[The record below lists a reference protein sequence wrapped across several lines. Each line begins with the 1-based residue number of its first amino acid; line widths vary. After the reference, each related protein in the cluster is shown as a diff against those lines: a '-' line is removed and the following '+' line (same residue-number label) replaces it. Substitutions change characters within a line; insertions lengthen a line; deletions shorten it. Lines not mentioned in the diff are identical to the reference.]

1 MGKAQPPEVTIPMIN
16 CSRFSPLPKRHA
28 AGNPVG
34 LGTLQVPLPQ
44 GLDTLH
50 VPLPQG
56 LGTLQVPLPQG
67 LGTLPVP
74 LPQGLG
80 TIQVPLP
87 QSLDTHPASP
97 NVTPHACSGT
107 PVHLI
112 YDIQGPTPT

>member
-1 MGKAQPPEVTIPMIN
+1 MGKAQPPEVIIPMIN

-44 GLDTLH
+44 GL
-50 VPLPQG
+50 
-56 LGTLQVPLPQG
+56 
-67 LGTLPVP
+67 GTLPVP
-74 LPQGLG
+74 LPQGLDTLPLPLPQG
-80 TIQVPLP
+80 LDTHQVPLP
-87 QSLDTHPASP
+87 QGLGTHPASP
-97 NVTPHACSGT
+97 NVTPHTCSGT